1 MKNVIEIDLDSRDE
15 YVNEYNDDRIND
27 RMQKYILDYPIDM
40 KQDVVLKLNF
50 NYKAKVDE
58 IKSIEKMIKLSF
70 SSSLCSTETKLRN
83 LNYRDLILLL
93 LGFLF
98 LIIYCCLDEI
108 KVFLFAE
115 FFLIIGWVAF
125 WEVGESLLFYRRK
138 LVRNRRK
145 YQKILLSKIE
155 ICNK

>member
-1 MKNVIEIDLDSRDE
+1 MNNVIEIDLDSRDE
-15 YVNEYNDDRIND
+15 YVNEYNDDRISD
-27 RMQKYILDYPIDM
+27 RMQKYILDFPIDM

-50 NYKAKVDE
+50 NYKVKADE
-58 IKSIEKMIKLSF
+58 INSIENMIKLSF
-70 SSSLCSTETKLRN
+70 SSSLSRTENEIKK

-93 LGFLF
+93 LGILF
-98 LIIYCCLDEI
+98 LIIYCYLDEI

-125 WEVGESLLFYRRK
+125 WEVAESFLFYRRK

-145 YQKILLSKIE
+145 YQKLMLAKIE
-155 ICNK
+155 ISNE